1 MRTYCLH
8 FAGEREQIV
17 PKIEAVAALYSDHGS
32 SVKDHGAKNSPAKAT
47 FYEKIVL
54 RSREGSFE
62 MRYHICRRQI

>member
-32 SVKDHGAKNSPAKAT
+32 SVKDHGSKNSPAKAT
-47 FYEKIVL
+47 FHEKIVL
-54 RSREGSFE
+54 RSREENFE
-62 MRYHICRRQI
+62 MSYHICRRQI